1 VADRDLTEKLGLK
14 PILIYAQGQT
24 GFNLCSTLLGLHLFY
39 FYSDRRGLSP
49 ALAGL
54 AFFIAMALD
63 ALTDPLVGNI
73 SDSARFRSGRR
84 RPFFFAALPMGLCL
98 FLLLSPPQLNGG
110 LFAWFLGLYFLML
123 TARKFYWT
131 AYAALMPELT
141 LDYDERTRLSTFR
154 QLCGTVGDVAGAMLP
169 FGASYL
175 FARGTDFRVTGAV
188 CAIVV
193 AGGAMLAFVMLRERA
208 DFSHRERYRL
218 LDALKSM
225 ARNRPFL
232 ILLAATSL
240 TVMAI
245 GIPGVL
251 LRFLAKY
258 WMHDENAAARWLLA
272 YFAGSLVSYPF
283 WFRITIRIE
292 KKPAFM
298 VAMICNAICFLAFM
312 LLTPANTLG
321 LYFLM
326 FTSGFCV
333 IGSRV
338 TQLSASADVI
348 EWDEERTGV
357 RQEGAYGGITSMLTK
372 AAVGIG
378 MLLIGALMSWIGY
391 VPGAVEVAPA
401 AAEKLRALFSIAP
414 AAIYVLSAIVF
425 SRYPITRDAH
435 RQMRERLATRASNP
449 ANTRSAAS

>member
-1 VADRDLTEKLGLK
+1 MADRDLSEKIGFK

-24 GFNLCSTLLGLHLFY
+24 GLNLCSTLLGLHLFY

-54 AFFIAMALD
+54 AFFLALGLD

-73 SDSARFRSGRR
+73 SDSARFRIGRR
-84 RPFFFAALPMGLCL
+84 RPFFIAAIPMAVCY
-98 FLLLSPPQLNGG
+98 FLLLAPPDLHAG
-110 LFAWFLGLYFLML
+110 LFAWFLCFYFLML
-123 TARKFYWT
+123 TARKFYET
-131 AYAALMPELT
+131 AYSALMPELT

-154 QLCGTVGDVAGAMLP
+154 QLCGTVGDIAGAMLP

-188 CAIVV
+188 CGIVV
-193 AGGAMLAFVMLRERA
+193 AGGAMLAYVMLRERA
-208 DFSHRERYRL
+208 DFSDRERYRL

-225 ARNRPFL
+225 THNRPFL
-232 ILLAATSL
+232 ILLAATTL
-240 TVMAI
+240 AIMAI
-245 GIPGVL
+245 NIPSVL

-272 YFAGSLVSYPF
+272 YFAGSVVSYPF

-292 KKPAFM
+292 KKPAFV
-298 VAMICNAICFLAFM
+298 VAMVCNAMCSLAFM
-312 LLTPANTLG
+312 LLTPGSTLG
-321 LYFLM
+321 MYFLM
-326 FTSGFCV
+326 FASGFSA
-333 IGSRV
+333 IGIWV

-357 RQEGAYGGITSMLTK
+357 RQEGAYGGITSMSIKLSV
-372 AAVGIG
+372 AVS
-378 MLLIGALMSWIGY
+378 MLLVGPLMGWVGY
-391 VPGAVEVAPA
+391 VPGAVQLTPA
-401 AAEKLRALFSIAP
+401 AAENLRALFSIAP
-414 AAIYVLSAIVF
+414 AAIYFLSAIVF

-435 RQMRERLATRASNP
+435 RQMRERLAARAGEP
-449 ANTRSAAS
+449 AATTSAAS